1 MKKFTILSILILL
14 AILSTACGGS
24 DAPPELLD
32 TTWEWTELVVVD
44 PESRST
50 VATPP
55 DYTIFFSSDG
65 FVDVEADCNFV
76 QGKYDINGDSVEF
89 KVNAPVLAECGID
102 SSYCPYLFRLVQA
115 ETYKI
120 RDDGRLVLTYGEG
133 AGKLIFNN
141 VGSNVSST
149 GDGAG
154 NGEGDSAGDS
164 GNTGDNESTGD
175 GANKKVT
182 VCHKPDSKNPVTIEI
197 SRNALQAHLNHGDH
211 EGACR

>member
-1 MKKFTILSILILL
+1 MKKIAIISILALL
-14 AILSTACGGS
+14 TLLLTACSSS
-24 DAPPELLD
+24 DAPDELLD
-32 TTWEWTELVVVD
+32 TTWEWTELVVAD
-44 PESRST
+44 PESRSA

-76 QGKYDINGDSVEF
+76 QGKYDISGDSVEF

-141 VGSNVSST
+141 VGSNVGATGEGT
-149 GDGAG
+149 GD
-154 NGEGDSAGDS
+154 GEGDSAGDS
-164 GNTGDNESTGD
+164 GSAGDD
-175 GANKKVT
+175 GSKKVI

-197 SRNALQAHLNHGDH
+197 SRNALQAHLNHGDR
-211 EGACR
+211 EGTCR

>member
-1 MKKFTILSILILL
+1 MKKS
-14 AILSTACGGS
+14 
-24 DAPPELLD
+24 P
-32 TTWEWTELVVVD
+32 
-44 PESRST
+44 
-50 VATPP
+50 
-55 DYTIFFSSDG
+55 IFFSSDG

-76 QGKYDINGDSVEF
+76 QGKYDINGDGVEF

-141 VGSNVSST
+141 VGSNVGATGEGT
-149 GDGAG
+149 GD
-154 NGEGDSAGDS
+154 GEGDSAGDS
-164 GNTGDNESTGD
+164 GSAGDD
-175 GANKKVT
+175 GSKKVI

-197 SRNALQAHLNHGDH
+197 SRNALQAHLNHGDR
-211 EGACR
+211 EGTCR